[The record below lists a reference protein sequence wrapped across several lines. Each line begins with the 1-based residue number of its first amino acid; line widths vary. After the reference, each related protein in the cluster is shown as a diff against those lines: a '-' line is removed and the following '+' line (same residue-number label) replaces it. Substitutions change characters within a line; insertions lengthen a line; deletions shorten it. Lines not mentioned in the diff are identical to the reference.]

1 MSDDSNPQGGT
12 ISQLVHFYM
21 MQPLQNQ
28 TAKPP
33 APVQPGA
40 VGGITDMRVSDVNAK
55 TNIKE
60 GDKQLD
66 NFFSTIGAHEYEY
79 KDKKDGV
86 GKFVSPMAQELEK
99 TTIGK
104 SAVIDTPEGKKV
116 DYPRLTGAA
125 LAGLALHHE
134 DIKQINKKLD
144 ALIKATPKAVKR
156 K

>member
-1 MSDDSNPQGGT
+1 MSDADNSQGGT

-21 MQPLQNQ
+21 MQPLKGQ
-28 TAKPP
+28 TSKTLSA
-33 APVQPGA
+33 VQPGYT
-40 VGGITDMRVSDVNAK
+40 GGATDMRVSDVNAK

-104 SAVIDTPEGKKV
+104 SAVINTPEGKKV
-116 DYPRLTGAA
+116 DYPRLTGTA

-134 DIKQINKKLD
+134 DIKKINKKLD
-144 ALIKATPKAVKR
+144 ALIKATPKAKR